1 MKYIT
6 PDDAVKDIVKKA
18 KLLNHDPPADD
29 ILNLY
34 AEKFVADVLDYCN
47 REDFPAA
54 LTFTAAEMVNKWAS
68 NASNENDAPLKSIKH
83 NDTEFQF
90 AVDNMPS
97 VGSSIESDF
106 ESIKSKLNM
115 YRKLR
120 YP

>member
-1 MKYIT
+1 MS
-6 PDDAVKDIVKKA
+6 PDDAIKDIVKKA
-18 KLLNHDPPADD
+18 KLLNNDPPSDD

-34 AEKFVADVLDYCN
+34 AEKFVDDTLDYCN
-47 REDFPAA
+47 REDFPVA
-54 LTFTAAEMVNKWAS
+54 LTFTAADMVNKWA
-68 NASNENDAPLKSIKH
+68 ASAGTDSDAPLKSIKH

-90 AVDNMPS
+90 AVDNVPS

-106 ESIKSKLNM
+106 ESIKANLNM